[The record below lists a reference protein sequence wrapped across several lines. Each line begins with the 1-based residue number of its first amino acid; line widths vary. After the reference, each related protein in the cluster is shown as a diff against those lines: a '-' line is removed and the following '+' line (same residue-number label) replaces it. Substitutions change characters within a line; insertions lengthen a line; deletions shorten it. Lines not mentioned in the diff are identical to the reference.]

1 MDNERNK
8 VFKDEKNLGSLIF
21 WGKSP
26 QYHELH
32 FLCVQY
38 EPHHPKSWNCQCHC
52 SSVPFPA
59 RLTSSPL
66 AETSI
71 YQRKLLH
78 NFFKAGSMTKVEIT
92 VVIYDI
98 TEVKKNCWNICWF
111 KSLLAPSKLRK
122 MVQNG
127 PFRRI
132 SHIFKIAGLEP
143 KLSVIKPHHQKQ
155 IWKAHKVD
163 QFGKKNETFISV
175 SSEVTNRQL
184 WNGRRQPTADFAKLA
199 LFNPT

>member
-71 YQRKLLH
+71 YQRKLF
-78 NFFKAGSMTKVEIT
+78 FFKKEQPLKWGGGAYATFLKLELWQKWKSLWSYTRLRSLKIIVEIFA
-92 VVIYDI
+92 DF
-98 TEVKKNCWNICWF
+98 NPLWP
-111 KSLLAPSKLRK
+111 PSKLRK
-122 MVQNG
+122 LVQNG

-132 SHIFKIAGLEP
+132 SYIFKIAGLEP
-143 KLSVIKPHHQKQ
+143 KLLVIKPHHQKQ

-163 QFGKKNETFISV
+163 QFGKKK
-175 SSEVTNRQL
+175 
-184 WNGRRQPTADFAKLA
+184 WNLY
-199 LFNPT
+199 LC